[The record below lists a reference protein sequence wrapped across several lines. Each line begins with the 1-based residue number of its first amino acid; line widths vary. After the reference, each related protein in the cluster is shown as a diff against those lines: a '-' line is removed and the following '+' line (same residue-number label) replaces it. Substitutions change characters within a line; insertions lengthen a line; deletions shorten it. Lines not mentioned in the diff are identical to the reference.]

1 MGVSKRQVTGK
12 EGGRVHPFLGH
23 VPLYFLMWLCAATM
37 VVALGAGMAT
47 RGGFSASRTSGALL
61 VLAGVILGGAKLL
74 YLAETRFFPFDD
86 YVPLEVRGALHGFRI
101 PGGILLL
108 AAAIPLVCRVFGLPW
123 REFGDRM
130 IPLAAVALVFIRFGC
145 FLNGCYFGKV
155 SSLPWAVAF
164 PRQSWVFWYHRA
176 QGWVPRG
183 AAASLPVHPLQ
194 LYFLLAAAVTA
205 GVVVWLQRR
214 AAFAGQVQLV
224 FYALFFS
231 STALLEPLRQNSL
244 TLNNWLCPIAAVAF
258 AGVLAGRM
266 LRPGTSLVTTTETA
280 P

>member
-1 MGVSKRQVTGK
+1 
-12 EGGRVHPFLGH
+12 VHPFLGH
-23 VPLYFLMWLCAATM
+23 VPLYFLMWLCAAT
-37 VVALGAGMAT
+37 VVVVLGAGMAA
-47 RGGFSASRTSGALL
+47 SAGVSVVRTTVALL
-61 VLAGVILGGAKLL
+61 VLAGIILCGSKLL
-74 YLAETRFFPFDD
+74 YLAEARFFPFDD
-86 YVPLEVRGALHGFRI
+86 YAPLEVRGALHGFRI

-108 AAAIPLVCRVFGLPW
+108 AAAMPLVCRVFGLPW

-130 IPLAAVALVFIRFGC
+130 IPLAAVALVFIRLGC
-145 FLNGCYFGKV
+145 FLNGCCFGRV
-155 SSLPWAVAF
+155 SSMPWAVAF
-164 PRQSWVFWYHRA
+164 PRQSWVYWYHRA

-183 AAASLPVHPLQ
+183 ASASLLVHPLQ

-224 FYALFFS
+224 FYALFFA

-244 TLNNWLCPIAAVAF
+244 TLNSWLCPIAAVAF
-258 AGVLAGRM
+258 AGVLAGRI
-266 LRPGTSLVTTTETA
+266 LGPGASLVTTTKAT